1 MSLLITLCARGGSK
15 GIPGKNIRPVNGVP
29 LIAYS
34 IRHAQAFAKK
44 TGADIAL
51 STDSADIRAV
61 AETFG
66 LAIDYFR
73 PAELATDSAGK
84 VEVLRH
90 LLLHE
95 EHRRGKRYEYL
106 LDLDITSPLRTI
118 EDLERGFQ
126 RLQQDPKALN
136 LFSVSPARR
145 NPYFNMVEEGKD
157 GYVHLSKEPG
167 DAFLCRQHAP
177 KVYDMNAS
185 FYFYRRAFFEDGPS
199 GVVTERSLCHVMPHE
214 CFDLDDLGDFVYL
227 EYLIS
232 QKRLD
237 FSL

>member
-34 IRHAQAFAKK
+34 IRHAQSFAKK

-66 LAIDYFR
+66 LAIDYVR

-84 VEVLRH
+84 VEALRH
-90 LLLHE
+90 LLLYE
-95 EHRRGKRYEYL
+95 EQRRGKRYEYL

-157 GYVHLSKEPG
+157 GYVHLSKKPEG
-167 DAFLCRQHAP
+167 ALLCRQNAP

-185 FYFYRRAFFEDGPS
+185 FYFYRRTFFEDSPS
-199 GVVTERSLCHVMPHE
+199 GVVTERSLCYVMPHE
-214 CFDLDDLGDFVYL
+214 CFDLDDPEDFAYL

>member
-15 GIPGKNIRPVNGVP
+15 GIPGKNIRPVNGVA

-34 IRHAQAFAKK
+34 IRHAQAFAK
-44 TGADIAL
+44 TTEADIAL
-51 STDSADIRAV
+51 STDSDDIKSV
-61 AETFG
+61 AATFD
-66 LAIDYFR
+66 LTIDYVR

-84 VEVLRH
+84 VDALRH

-95 EHRRGKRYEYL
+95 EQRRGKRYDYL
-106 LDLDITSPLRTI
+106 LDLDVTSPLRTI

-126 RLQQDPKALN
+126 KLRDDPRALN

-157 GYVHLSKEPG
+157 GYVHLSKQPG
-167 DAFLCRQHAP
+167 EAFLCRQNAP
-177 KVYDMNAS
+177 KAYDMNAS
-185 FYFYRRAFFEDGPS
+185 FYFYRRAFFENDRS
-199 GVVTERSLCHVMPHE
+199 CVVTERSLCYVMPHE
-214 CFDLDDLGDFVYL
+214 CFDLDSPEDFAYL